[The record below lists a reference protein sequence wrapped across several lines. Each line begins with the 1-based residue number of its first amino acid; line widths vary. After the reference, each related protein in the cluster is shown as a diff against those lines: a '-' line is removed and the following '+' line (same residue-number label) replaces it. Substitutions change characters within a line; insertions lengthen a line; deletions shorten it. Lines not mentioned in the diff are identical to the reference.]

1 MDLFEYAESQEA
13 ALEIASSIAAN
24 RSRVSDP
31 ETSRQAAREIDPKLT
46 IRCQQF
52 LSGLLQLG
60 QATANEV
67 GVHVAGSNVGLI
79 GSIRRRASDLYAD
92 GLIRIV
98 DRRECRVT
106 GKRVH
111 VYEVV

>member
-1 MDLFEYAESQEA
+1 MDLFDYA
-13 ALEIASSIAAN
+13 L
-24 RSRVSDP
+24 SRQQDP
-31 ETSRQAAREIDPKLT
+31 ETSRVAAKEIETKLT
-46 IRCQQF
+46 FRCQQF

-79 GSIRRRASDLYAD
+79 GSIRRRASDLHAA

-111 VYEVV
+111 VYEVVN

>member
-1 MDLFEYAESQEA
+1 MDLFEYS
-13 ALEIASSIAAN
+13 L
-24 RSRVSDP
+24 SRQQDP
-31 ETSRQAAREIDPKLT
+31 ETSVEAARDIEPKLT

-52 LSGLLQLG
+52 LKGLSQLG

-79 GSIRRRASDLYAD
+79 GSIRRRASDLHAD

-111 VYEVV
+111 VYEVTQ